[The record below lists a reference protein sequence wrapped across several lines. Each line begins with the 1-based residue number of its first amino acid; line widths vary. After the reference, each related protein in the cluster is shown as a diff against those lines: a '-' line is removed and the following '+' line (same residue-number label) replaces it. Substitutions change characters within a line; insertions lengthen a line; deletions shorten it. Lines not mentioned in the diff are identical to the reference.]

1 MITFVNISGGGW
13 GGGNLTPSVS
23 LVTAFLKGGDQ

>member
-1 MITFVNISGGGW
+1 MITFVNISGGG
-13 GGGNLTPSVS
+13 NLTLSVS

>member
-1 MITFVNISGGGW
+1 MITFVNVS

>member
-1 MITFVNISGGGW
+1 MITFVNISGG

>member
-1 MITFVNISGGGW
+1 MITFVNISG